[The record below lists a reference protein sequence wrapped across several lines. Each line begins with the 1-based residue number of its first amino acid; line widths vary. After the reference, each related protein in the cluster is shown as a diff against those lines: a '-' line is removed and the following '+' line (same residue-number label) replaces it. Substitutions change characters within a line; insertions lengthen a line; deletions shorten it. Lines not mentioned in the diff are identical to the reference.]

1 MKCVIFDM
9 DGTLIDSAKAIC
21 ETVNEVR
28 RELGLEGDLAA
39 EFIVK
44 AINEPGRNLGLDFY
58 GIDKPD
64 MKLRDNFEAKFK
76 KNYREYAAAYE
87 GVEGLLAGLK
97 EAGHFVAL
105 ASNAP
110 RYTLDEILQRSGIF
124 KFFDL
129 IVGADENVPQK
140 PDPAMLNL
148 ILKSGE
154 FDKAIFVGD
163 SKKDELAARNA
174 DMKYLNVCWG
184 FGSQSPSCDNVFTVT
199 EAALYIEK
207 L

>member
-28 RELGLEGDLAA
+28 RELGLRGDLAA

-87 GVEGLLAGLK
+87 GVDGLLAGLK

-129 IVGADENVPQK
+129 IVGADENIPQK

-174 DMKYLNVCWG
+174 DMRYLNVCWG
-184 FGSQSPSCDNVFTVT
+184 FGSQSPSCDNVFTVA
-199 EAALYIEK
+199 EVALYIEK

>member
-1 MKCVIFDM
+1 
-9 DGTLIDSAKAIC
+9 
-21 ETVNEVR
+21 
-28 RELGLEGDLAA
+28 
-39 EFIVK
+39 
-44 AINEPGRNLGLDFY
+44 
-58 GIDKPD
+58 

-87 GVEGLLAGLK
+87 GVDGLLAGLK

-174 DMKYLNVCWG
+174 DMRYLNVCWG
-184 FGSQSPSCDNVFTVT
+184 FGSKSPSCDNVFTVA